1 VSVEVADGDM
11 GRAEATA
18 YTSIRFGRTEV
29 QLADPVARVVRQ
41 LQADPQGHATTAAS
55 DVSPW
60 LFPGAQPG
68 RPLSADRLG
77 LRLAVYGIDAR
88 TARTSLLLDL
98 GAELAPA
105 FLADL
110 LGMHPGTAVRW
121 VRAAGGDWAGYAAAR
136 ARA

>member
-110 LGMHPGTAVRW
+110 LGMHPETAVRHPL
-121 VRAAGGDWAGYAAAR
+121 GAR
-136 ARA
+136 RRW

>member
-1 VSVEVADGDM
+1 
-11 GRAEATA
+11 
-18 YTSIRFGRTEV
+18 
-29 QLADPVARVVRQ
+29 
-41 LQADPQGHATTAAS
+41 
-55 DVSPW
+55 VSPW

-121 VRAAGGDWAGYAAAR
+121 VRAAGGDWLDMPRPGQGHEPPR
-136 ARA
+136 EQFRERRHCG